1 MGVHRPNSSLPIDCS
16 SAPVWNALIA
26 SPHSS
31 AAMCAGSVR
40 PPLTPL
46 SGPCSR
52 RHPRGSS
59 IRTYRD
65 TRFRKAPSAAAVDG
79 VELMDWE
86 PETGRDV
93 PSQHRRFHLARS
105 AAADRAWSSARAH
118 AGRTEAERARAQPAR
133 DARQDVSADC
143 IHEILSPTQSR
154 SAMRTSSAA
163 HRRRHALALRQVP
176 HPRSSQNRQG
186 LTFADASDAGTRCK
200 RSAPGMNQ
208 GRAESRSKSA
218 STAAISFCLRGSC
231 AAGVAWRRFRR

>member
-1 MGVHRPNSSLPIDCS
+1 MHRPNSSLPIDCS

-65 TRFRKAPSAAAVDG
+65 TRFRKAPSAAAVDR

-133 DARQDVSADC
+133 GARQDVGRLHPRDPEPYSVALG
-143 IHEILSPTQSR
+143 HANEFR
-154 SAMRTSSAA
+154 SASATARARTSS
-163 HRRRHALALRQVP
+163 RP
-176 HPRSSQNRQG
+176 TSP
-186 LTFADASDAGTRCK
+186 FF
-200 RSAPGMNQ
+200 
-208 GRAESRSKSA
+208 SK
-218 STAAISFCLRGSC
+218 
-231 AAGVAWRRFRR
+231 